1 MSFKLGEKDASHQSQ
16 ELESSLL
23 SSLQV
28 CWILRPYSHLE
39 MVRPSALIYISLG
52 VSLWQPMFFLFSS
65 KSLSP
70 VHTPLAAFLA
80 RELPESGPLES
91 TLVFKGLTQLGNQKK
106 HLCIHLS
113 ESAYGL
119 NKGDGWTGCKGH
131 SVCAGALQRS
141 PTSFSRGRW

>member
-1 MSFKLGEKDASHQSQ
+1 MSVKLGEKDASHQSQ

-39 MVRPSALIYISLG
+39 METSGSDLHVWGFLCGSPCSS
-52 VSLWQPMFFLFSS
+52 FFLPSP
-65 KSLSP
+65 LSP
-70 VHTPLAAFLA
+70 IHTPLAAFLA

-91 TLVFKGLTQLGNQKK
+91 TLVFKGLTQLRNQRK

-141 PTSFSRGRW
+141 LTSFSRGRW